1 MTNAAGFAIL
11 SLMSR
16 RMPLSAKEKWMGP
29 VTRLAIVLS
38 CLVLLVGCPKMD
50 LPTEPD
56 PVSGPRTGEPRQK
69 TIKEGMSSLDV
80 VKQIG
85 FPQNGAG
92 LGTFE
97 DLKLDVWVYN
107 NGETLLVFENGKL
120 KSIVGE
126 GGRRPNIRLGR

>member
-1 MTNAAGFAIL
+1 
-11 SLMSR
+11 
-16 RMPLSAKEKWMGP
+16 MGL
-29 VTRLAIVLS
+29 VKRLAIVLS
-38 CLVLLVGCPKMD
+38 CLVLLIGCPKMD
-50 LPTEPD
+50 LPTDPD
-56 PVSGPRTGEPRQK
+56 PASSSRTRGGPQTK

-92 LGTFE
+92 LGTF
-97 DLKLDVWVYN
+97 DDVKLDVWVYN

-126 GGRRPNIRLGR
+126 GGRRPTIRLGR